1 MTRTSVLTL
10 LAFLLLGGLLASVL
24 GTARA
29 ANDDQT
35 AMIDGD
41 RAATTERCILEPH
54 TVTHPE
60 NGVRVLVLRATC

>member
-10 LAFLLLGGLLASVL
+10 LALLLLGGLLASVL
-24 GTARA
+24 STARA

-35 AMIDGD
+35 AMTDGH
-41 RAATTERCILEPH
+41 RAATIERCILEPH

-60 NGVRVLVLRATC
+60 NGVRILVLRSSC